1 MKLRVLT
8 TVLIVVALSVL
19 ASHSTA
25 FQEAQGP
32 VEPKSVK
39 PNPDDV
45 PAARVVA
52 DPYPAYN
59 GIAVDPQNGLLAASD
74 PNRKTVLVYQPTGA
88 KTENGIT
95 IPASQFMGPAT
106 NIGMV
111 AGIALD
117 SQHHEIFTANNDI
130 EDTVIALP
138 YGQHGN
144 VTPARILSVPHQA
157 WGLAL
162 GPQHDQLA
170 VTVQLYNAIV
180 FYKRDAQGVTPP
192 LRFIRGPNTGMADPH
207 GVFWDE
213 QHNEV
218 GVANHGNFRGLMKN
232 TGAGC
237 EPATPTDTDTEE
249 AGQYL
254 PPSISIYSADAHD
267 DARPLRVIQGDKT
280 TLDWPMGVAADP
292 AHDEIAV
299 ANNGDSS
306 LLVFSRSQNGN
317 VAPVRAI
324 RGDRTRINHP
334 MGVAFDSKTGEL
346 WVSNYGDH
354 SILAFDRNAS
364 GNVAPRRVVRSA
376 PPGTPVPGF
385 GNPEGIAYD
394 TKREQILVPN

>member
-1 MKLRVLT
+1 MTWRIASAVLL
-8 TVLIVVALSVL
+8 LIGCSVL

-25 FQEAQGP
+25 FQSTQAP
-32 VEPKSVK
+32 VEPRSVP
-39 PNPDDV
+39 PNPDDM

-74 PNRKTVLVYQPTGA
+74 PNRKTVLVYQPSSA
-88 KTENGIT
+88 KTENGVT
-95 IPASQFMGPAT
+95 VPASQFMGPAT

-117 SQHHEIFTANNDI
+117 PQHHEVFTANNDI

-138 YGQHGN
+138 YGQQGN

-180 FYKRDAQGVTPP
+180 FYRRDAKGVEPP
-192 LRFIRGPNTGMADPH
+192 LRFIRGPDTGMADPH
-207 GVFWDE
+207 GIFWDE

-237 EPATPTDTDTEE
+237 EPATPADTDTQE

-317 VAPVRAI
+317 VAPIRAI
-324 RGDRTRINHP
+324 RGDRTQINHP

-354 SILAFDRNAS
+354 SILAFDRTAN

-394 TKREQILVPN
+394 SKRQQILVPN